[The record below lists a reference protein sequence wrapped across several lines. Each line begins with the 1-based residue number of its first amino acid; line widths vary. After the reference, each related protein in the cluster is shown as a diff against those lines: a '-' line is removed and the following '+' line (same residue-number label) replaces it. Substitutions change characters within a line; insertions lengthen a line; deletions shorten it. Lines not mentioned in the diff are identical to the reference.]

1 MLFNEA
7 RPVKDRFPTIMSV
20 VILVALVIGTWV
32 AAEHTKRA
40 VVIEAAAKKTHEPDS
55 WSRNFTVVRTNEA
68 GLPISRLVGQY
79 MEHFPD
85 DGSYDITHPV
95 ATNVPK
101 EGRVTQGTA
110 NMGTVLDEGNRI
122 VLMGDAFVSRLP
134 EKDDTDPMNVRSEK
148 MTMLVDE
155 DVVYTDL
162 YAVARDGRKRLSGIG
177 MHYDNKTG
185 ELSVKQSTDVEISPR
200 QTENST
206 P

>member
-1 MLFNEA
+1 M
-7 RPVKDRFPTIMSV
+7 KDRFPTIMSV

-55 WSRNFTVVRTNEA
+55 WSKNFTVVRTNEA
-68 GLPISRLVGQY
+68 GLPISRLVGEY

-85 DGSYDITHPV
+85 DGSYDITNPI
-95 ATNVPK
+95 ATNVPN

-110 NMGTVLDEGNRI
+110 KMATVLDEGNRI
-122 VLMGDAFVSRLP
+122 VLKGNAYVFRLP
-134 EKDDTDPMNVRSEK
+134 EKDDTDPMNVRSEE

-155 DVVYTDL
+155 DVAFTDL
-162 YAVARDGRKRLSGIG
+162 PAVARDGRTRLSGIG
-177 MHYDNKTG
+177 MRYNNKTG
-185 ELSVKQSTDVEISPR
+185 ELSVKQSTDVEISPKKL
-200 QTENST
+200 ENTT

>member
-1 MLFNEA
+1 M
-7 RPVKDRFPTIMSV
+7 KDRLPTIMSV

-40 VVIEAAAKKTHEPDS
+40 VLIEAAAKKTHEPDS
-55 WSRNFTVVRTNEA
+55 WLKNFTVVRTNEA
-68 GLPISRLVGQY
+68 GLAISRVVGEY

-110 NMGTVLDEGNRI
+110 NMATVLDEGNRI
-122 VLMGDAFVSRLP
+122 VLKGDAFVFRLP
-134 EKDDTDPMNVRSEK
+134 EKDDTDPINVSSEE
-148 MTMLVDE
+148 MTMLVNE
-155 DVVYTDL
+155 DVAYTDL
-162 YAVARDGRKRLSGIG
+162 PAVARDGRTRLSGIG
-177 MHYDNKTG
+177 MRYNNKTG
-185 ELSVKQSTDVEISPR
+185 ELSVKQSTGVEISPK
-200 QTENST
+200 QPENTT

>member
-1 MLFNEA
+1 M
-7 RPVKDRFPTIMSV
+7 KDRFPTIMSV

-85 DGSYDITHPV
+85 DGSYDITNPI
-95 ATNVPK
+95 ATNVPNV
-101 EGRVTQGTA
+101 GRVTQGTA
-110 NMGTVLDEGNRI
+110 NMATVLDEGNRI
-122 VLMGDAFVSRLP
+122 VLKGNAFVFRLP
-134 EKDDTDPMNVRSEK
+134 EKDDTDPINVRSEE

-155 DVVYTDL
+155 DVAYTNL
-162 YAVARDGRKRLSGIG
+162 PAVARDGRTRLSGIG
-177 MHYDNKTG
+177 MRYNNKTG
-185 ELSVKQSTDVEISPR
+185 ELSVKQSTDVEISPKKL
-200 QTENST
+200 ENTT

>member
-1 MLFNEA
+1 M
-7 RPVKDRFPTIMSV
+7 KDRFPTIMSV

-55 WSRNFTVVRTNEA
+55 WSKNFTVVRTNEA
-68 GLPISRLVGQY
+68 GVPVSRLVGQY

-85 DGSYDITHPV
+85 DGSYDITHPI

-110 NMGTVLDEGNRI
+110 NMATVLDEGNRI
-122 VLMGDAFVSRLP
+122 VLKGDAYVFRLP
-134 EKDDTDPMNVRSEK
+134 EKDDTDPMNVRSEE
-148 MTMLVDE
+148 MTMLVDK
-155 DVVYTDL
+155 DVAFTEL
-162 YAVARDGRKRLSGIG
+162 PAVARDGRTRLSGIG
-177 MHYDNKTG
+177 MHYNNKTG
-185 ELSVKQSTDVEISPR
+185 ELSVKQSTDVEISPK
-200 QTENST
+200 QPENPT

>member
-1 MLFNEA
+1 M
-7 RPVKDRFPTIMSV
+7 KDRFPTIMSV

-55 WSRNFTVVRTNEA
+55 WSKNFTVVRTNEA
-68 GLPISRLVGQY
+68 GLPISRLVGEY

-85 DGSYDITHPV
+85 DGSYDITNPI
-95 ATNVPK
+95 ATNVPN

-110 NMGTVLDEGNRI
+110 KMATVLDEGNRI
-122 VLMGDAFVSRLP
+122 VLKGNAYVFRLP
-134 EKDDTDPMNVRSEK
+134 EKDDTDPMNVRSEE

-155 DVVYTDL
+155 DVAYTDL
-162 YAVARDGRKRLSGIG
+162 PAVARDGRTRLSGIG
-177 MHYDNKTG
+177 MRYNNKTG
-185 ELSVKQSTDVEISPR
+185 ELSVKQSTDVEISPKKL
-200 QTENST
+200 ENTT

>member
-1 MLFNEA
+1 M
-7 RPVKDRFPTIMSV
+7 KDRFPTIMSV

-55 WSRNFTVVRTNEA
+55 WSKNYTVVRTNEA
-68 GLPISRLVGQY
+68 GLPISRLVGEY

-85 DGSYDITHPV
+85 DGSYDITNPI
-95 ATNVPK
+95 ATNVPN

-110 NMGTVLDEGNRI
+110 KMATVLDEGNRI
-122 VLMGDAFVSRLP
+122 VLKGNAYVFRLP
-134 EKDDTDPMNVRSEK
+134 EKDDTDPMNVRSEE

-155 DVVYTDL
+155 DVAYTDL
-162 YAVARDGRKRLSGIG
+162 PAVARDGRTRLSGIG
-177 MHYDNKTG
+177 MRYNNKTG
-185 ELSVKQSTDVEISPR
+185 ELSVKQSTDVEISPKKL
-200 QTENST
+200 ENTT